1 MSVFARRLAM
11 AFALL
16 TSTASV
22 AEDGISLVAV
32 GDLILSRPISM
43 LRNPG
48 ALPQAA
54 SFASVLDLLADADVT
69 TGNMETSILDVRRF
83 HGFPYSWDGDWM
95 LTAEPGVPDDLRAM
109 GFDILSRANN
119 HALDWGAEGMR
130 ETIAR
135 LDAAGLVSAGSGE
148 SLAEASA
155 PAILKT
161 GKGNVAIVSMVST
174 YRPATDAL
182 DADPAVAPTG
192 RPGVNPL
199 AVTQTLLLDAAERER
214 LHAIA
219 CSFQPEGACATQA
232 DSRFFGKHIRTA
244 GPGETPF
251 SYAYTINSADLA
263 RNAASVAA
271 ARPGSRLVLATIHA
285 HEATAESTP
294 PRSWQEPAGFLR
306 PLAHQMIDAGADAFL
321 VTGIHHVAGIEIYRG
336 RPIFYGLG
344 NFFWSDM
351 QIPLSSELYGSIGN
365 IEAAD
370 AAFQHPD
377 RMTDSDLT
385 SILNAGSSF
394 AIPAPASQNR
404 TFQTVLTRTDYEGQ
418 TGNVSRIRLYP
429 IDLGYGDKLTQS
441 GIPRRARQDI
451 AHSVLDRII
460 ALSDGDSIRI
470 EKVMEGG
477 YLIGIA
483 LPVSQ

>member
-1 MSVFARRLAM
+1 MRVFARGLAT
-11 AFALL
+11 ALALL
-16 TSTASV
+16 APASGQ
-22 AEDGISLVAV
+22 AEAGLSLVAV
-32 GDLILSRPISM
+32 GDLILSRPVSM

-48 ALPQAA
+48 AFPQAE
-54 SFASVLDLLADADVT
+54 SFASVLELLADADVT

-83 HGFPYSWDGDWM
+83 QGFPYSWEGDWM

-119 HALDWGAEGMR
+119 HALDWGADGMR

-155 PAILKT
+155 PAILET
-161 GKGNVAIVSMVST
+161 RKGNVAIISMVST

-182 DADPAVAPTG
+182 DADPAVAPAG

-199 AVTQTLLLDAAERER
+199 AVRQTLLLDAAARER
-214 LHAIA
+214 LQAIA
-219 CSFQPEGACATQA
+219 CSFQPEGACAPQPGSEA
-232 DSRFFGKHIRTA
+232 FGEPIRTA

-251 SYAYTINSADLA
+251 SYAYAINPADLA

-271 ARPGSRLVLATIHA
+271 ARSETRLVLATIHA

-294 PRSWQEPAGFLR
+294 PQSWQEPAGFLR
-306 PLAHQMIDAGADAFL
+306 PLAHRMIDAGADAFL
-321 VTGIHHVAGIEIYRG
+321 VTGIHHVGGIEIYRG

-351 QIPLSSELYGSIGN
+351 QIPLSSELRTSIANTGAA
-365 IEAAD
+365 EAA
-370 AAFQHPD
+370 FRHPD

-394 AIPAPASQNR
+394 AIPAPTSQNR
-404 TFQTVLTRTDYEGQ
+404 TFQTVLTRTDYAAR

-441 GIPRRARQDI
+441 GIPRRAGEAI

-460 ALSDGDSIRI
+460 ALSDAGSVKI
-470 EKVMEGG
+470 EKVMEGD

-483 LPVSQ
+483 LPVTQ